1 MIKTRRRH
9 LLLQRILQPCFRAF
23 FHACARIRKQGFENL
38 PEPPYILFSN
48 HLSWFDPPFVVCFMP
63 VPVYIMAMEGLFRI
77 PPLGF
82 LLRCVGAIPVSR
94 GSLDRRAIEEATAV
108 LSRGGVLLIFPEG
121 GIQRLDKGDAL
132 RPGLSLIA
140 QRTNVPIVPVGI
152 AECRDLY
159 RPLKMLRR
167 GVQLTIRVGKP
178 FMLSSVSHLPGKKMR
193 KAVMERVKK
202 DLCTLTR
209 EAALRSP

>member
-1 MIKTRRRH
+1 MTDKKRGH
-9 LLLQRILQPCFRAF
+9 LFLQRILQPCFRAF
-23 FHACARIRKQGFENL
+23 FHVCARIRKQRFENL

-48 HLSWFDPPFVVCFMP
+48 HLSWFDPPLVVCFMP
-63 VPVYIMAMEGLFRI
+63 VPVYIMAMEGLFRFS
-77 PPLGF
+77 PLGF
-82 LLRCVGAIPVSR
+82 LLRSVGAIPVSR
-94 GSLDRRAIEEATAV
+94 GSLDRRAIEEATEV
-108 LSRGGVLLIFPEG
+108 LTKGGVLLIFPEG
-121 GIQRLDKGDAL
+121 GIERLEKGDAL

-140 QRTNVPIVPVGI
+140 QRTNVPLIPVGI
-152 AECRDLY
+152 AGCRDLY

-178 FMLSSVSHLPGKKMR
+178 FALSSVSHLPGKKMR

-202 DLCTLTR
+202 ELCALAR